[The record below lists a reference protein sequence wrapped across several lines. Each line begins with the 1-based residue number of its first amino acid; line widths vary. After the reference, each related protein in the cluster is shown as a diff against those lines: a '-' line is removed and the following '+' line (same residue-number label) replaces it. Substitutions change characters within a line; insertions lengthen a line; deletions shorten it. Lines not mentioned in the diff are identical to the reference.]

1 MASTHVHPEARATSG
16 TIPALVQLTKP
27 SITRMVLITT
37 ACGAVMAPGSPA
49 LLPLVLG
56 VVGTALVVGSANA
69 LNMYLERDVDAL
81 MSRTRSRPLPS
92 GRLAPEVAL
101 IFGVAIGLIGLVM
114 LTFLVNPLTGLLAAI
129 ALLSYVL
136 VYTPLKPVTPF
147 ALHVGAVPGAMP
159 PLIGYAA
166 VTGTVA
172 WESLALFAILFVW
185 QLPHFAAITIF
196 RREEYA
202 RAGLQVVSVARGDR
216 GARRFV
222 LTYAFVLLAVTLAPM
237 AFGFAGPLYI
247 AIALATGVPFLA
259 LSAWGLHPRSQGT
272 VAGHRWARRTFF
284 ASMPYLVLVFGA
296 LVATAG

>member
-1 MASTHVHPEARATSG
+1 MASTHVHPQARASSG
-16 TIPALVQLTKP
+16 TISALVQLTKP

-37 ACGAVMAPGSPA
+37 ACGAVMAPGVPA
-49 LLPLVLG
+49 VLPLVLG

-81 MSRTRSRPLPS
+81 MTRTRARPLPS

-136 VYTPLKPVTPF
+136 VYTPLKPVTPY

-166 VTGTVA
+166 LTGTIA
-172 WESLALFAILFVW
+172 WEGLALFAILFIW

-202 RAGLQVVSVARGDR
+202 RAGLQVVSVARGDQ

-222 LTYAFVLLAVTLAPM
+222 AFYAAVLCAVTLAPL
-237 AFGFAGPLYI
+237 AFGFATPLYVV
-247 AIALATGVPFLA
+247 IALLTGLPFLA
-259 LSAWGLHPRSQGT
+259 LSLWGLHPRSQGD
-272 VAGHRWARRTFF
+272 VAGQKWARRTFF

-296 LVATAG
+296 LVATSG